1 MHVQPPEGAPRS
13 ALSEHRSIPELMR
26 SVVDGLT
33 RLFRQE
39 VALAKIEVT
48 EAISERA
55 FGIGAFALGGVFITL
70 VVVYLAAA
78 GVAALDLVMPAWGS
92 RL

>member
-48 EAISERA
+48 DVEASDYRLSEL
-55 FGIGAFALGGVFITL
+55 F
-70 VVVYLAAA
+70 
-78 GVAALDLVMPAWGS
+78 P
-92 RL
+92 